1 MPEQVSFTI
10 NELTQGTV
18 HGTGV
23 FDVLMQAVKSHL
35 KGEFEA
41 GRIRGTD
48 YANAMAVSIGQVLS
62 ESTQYATQRAKL
74 EAELKILDAQL
85 LDIKAG
91 TKIKDVEFDIQEFN
105 RDFKLPKELELMEKD
120 LLLKENQLELGNKE
134 LLVKQSQIELAA
146 KELLVKQNQIDLGI
160 KELVIKESQLRIAEK
175 ELLIK
180 AEQLLITKY
189 ELQYKLPADVGLI
202 IAQDELYT
210 QKTIT
215 EKAQVDKSV
224 VGPGSVIDTN
234 NKLLVEQSKVYLR
247 NAEQTAAKMMIDTW
261 NVRHSSDPEGNLE
274 TAPGLKLTDVDIGNA
289 ITRMNNGLAG

>member
-1 MPEQVSFTI
+1 MPDQVSFTI

-48 YANAMAVSIGQVLS
+48 YANAMAISIGQVLS

-74 EAELKILDAQL
+74 EVELKILDAQL

-134 LLVKQSQIELAA
+134 LLVKQSQIELAT

-160 KELVIKESQLRIAEK
+160 KELVIKEAQLGIAQK

-202 IAQDELYT
+202 LAQDELYT
-210 QKTIT
+210 QKTVT
-215 EKAQVDKSV
+215 EKAQTDKSV
-224 VGPGSVIDTN
+224 VGAGSVIDTN
-234 NKLLVEQSKVYLR
+234 NKLLEEQSKVYLR
-247 NAEQTAAKMMIDTW
+247 NAQQTAAKLLIDTW

-274 TAPGLKLTDVDIGNA
+274 NAANKLQDADIGAA
-289 ITRMNNGLAG
+289 ITRMNGNLS

>member
-1 MPEQVSFTI
+1 MPEQVSFNI
-10 NELTQGTV
+10 NELTEGTV

-23 FDVLMQAVKSHL
+23 FDVLMQVVKCHL

-48 YANAMAVSIGQVLS
+48 YANAMAISIGQVLS

-74 EAELKILDAQL
+74 ESELKILDAQL

-91 TKIKDVEFDIQEFN
+91 TKIRDVEFDIQEFN

-120 LLLKENQLELGNKE
+120 LLLKESQL
-134 LLVKQSQIELAA
+134 ELAA

-160 KELVIKESQLRIAEK
+160 KELVIKEAQLGIAEK

-180 AEQLLITKY
+180 EEQLLITKY
-189 ELQYKLPADVGLI
+189 ELQYKLPADVSLI
-202 IAQDELYT
+202 TAQDGLYT

-215 EKAQVDKSV
+215 EKAQVDNTV
-224 VGPGSVIDTN
+224 VGEGSVTDLS
-234 NKLLVEQSKVYLR
+234 NKLLEEQA
-247 NAEQTAAKMMIDTW
+247 NAYVVNANQTAAKLMIDTW
-261 NVRHSSDPEGNLE
+261 VVRHTADPEGNLE
-274 TAPGLKLTDVDIGNA
+274 TDEGLRLSNADIG
-289 ITRMNNGLAG
+289 LAVAKIL

>member
-41 GRIRGTD
+41 DRIRGTD

-74 EAELKILDAQL
+74 ETELKILDAQL

-160 KELVIKESQLRIAEK
+160 KELVIKEAQLGIAQK

-247 NAEQTAAKMMIDTW
+247 NAEQTAAKMLIDTW

-274 TAPGLKLTDVDIGNA
+274 NAANKLTDVDIGNA

>member
-48 YANAMAVSIGQVLS
+48 YANAMAISIGQVLS

-134 LLVKQSQIELAA
+134 LLVKQSQIELAT

-160 KELVIKESQLRIAEK
+160 KELVIKEAQLGIAQK

-189 ELQYKLPADVGLI
+189 ELQYKLPADVGLVT
-202 IAQDELYT
+202 AQDELYT

-215 EKAQVDKSV
+215 EKAQVDNSV
-224 VGPGSVIDTN
+224 VGEGSVIALSN
-234 NKLLVEQSKVYLR
+234 NLLGEQA
-247 NAEQTAAKMMIDTW
+247 NAYVVNANQTAAKLMIDTW
-261 NVRHSSDPEGNLE
+261 VVRHTADPEGNLE
-274 TAPGLKLTDVDIGNA
+274 TDAGLRLTNADIG
-289 ITRMNNGLAG
+289 LAVAKIL

>member
-41 GRIRGTD
+41 DRIRGTD
-48 YANAMAVSIGQVLS
+48 YANAMAMAIGQVLS

-120 LLLKENQLELGNKE
+120 LLLKENQL
-134 LLVKQSQIELAA
+134 LLSIKVSFAFSFVFSQTC
-146 KELLVKQNQIDLGI
+146 
-160 KELVIKESQLRIAEK
+160 R
-175 ELLIK
+175 
-180 AEQLLITKY
+180 
-189 ELQYKLPADVGLI
+189 
-202 IAQDELYT
+202 
-210 QKTIT
+210 
-215 EKAQVDKSV
+215 KSV
-224 VGPGSVIDTN
+224 DYSANLCKDDTSLLFIPIFECEN
-234 NKLLVEQSKVYLR
+234 LLSKRTCTLLCKWLLDRYRRDEKLHSFPHLR
-247 NAEQTAAKMMIDTW
+247 TE
-261 NVRHSSDPEGNLE
+261 
-274 TAPGLKLTDVDIGNA
+274 
-289 ITRMNNGLAG
+289 